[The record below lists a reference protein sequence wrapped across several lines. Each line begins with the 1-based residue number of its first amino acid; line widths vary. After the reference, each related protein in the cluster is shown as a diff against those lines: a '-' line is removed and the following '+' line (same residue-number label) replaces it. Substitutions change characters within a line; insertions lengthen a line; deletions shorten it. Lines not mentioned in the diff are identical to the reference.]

1 MNLNLRALTSQAV
14 MGALF
19 AATIGAGVFMV
30 DSSLAQSTINGSWN
44 VNGGAWGTLSNWS
57 YSQPMRPAA
66 ITVTLNPGPL
76 VTAVR
81 KGDKLDAIE
90 LQNVVGSG
98 GSGFTKTPT
107 VIVSDPGANGRPAIV
122 RANLDIDDG
131 VDPGDIGSIISFT
144 VLDPGSGYTGTPTVT
159 ITREIAGLVVTDP
172 GSGYSKPPLLE
183 FSGGGGYASNS
194 PPAVTFRGG
203 AGGGAEATINV
214 ANNGTFPGT
223 SGTIP
228 NSSVVITNS
237 GGGYWSTKIP
247 TVSFV
252 TTTGGSGAAGTAL
265 LGVTAQSFTINPGT
279 TTYSVAPT
287 VTIGVGTGTTG
298 SGATA
303 TAVLD
308 GSGKVTGVTIT
319 NPGTGTTGFNGTP
332 DIAFSGGTV
341 IFQGVNPTGVGN
353 NTQFIIRGVNM
364 TNAGSGYST
373 VPGNAPSLVFS
384 RPNPDN
390 VASGTAIVEDG
401 RVVAIEINDGGI
413 NYTAPPLVIF
423 SGGTGVIGN
432 GGVFGTASISGG
444 EVQSVAISAAHPS
457 VPAGG
462 GAGGGVASTNFAA
475 DPAVAKFGAIA
486 SITLSNTGQGYTAV
500 PTVAIGATLRR
511 TATATSSITGATV
524 TSVNL
529 GNPGSGYIATPSVTF
544 STARWLGYTSA
555 PRVRFVSG
563 GVTGAIAT
571 ATKNASNV
579 ITGLSITDGGAGYPS
594 APTVKIAGGN
604 GTGATAAAIIS
615 PTGVVTAVNVTNKGS
630 FYKVAPTVIFTGGGG
645 TGATATAN
653 ISGERVNTITL
664 TSPGSGFT
672 SAPTV
677 TLVSADVA
685 DPATATA
692 TLTGG
697 RVTGLS
703 VTYGGSGYTG
713 TPIVVFTSGG
723 VTFATATASISAGR
737 LSQVALTY
745 PGSGYSTPPTL
756 NLTGGLIT
764 GGTHGVAAPTVANG
778 RVNDTI
784 PVTSPGGAIPAQ
796 ATAIMNPN
804 GTVAGF
810 NLINGG
816 TGYLSAPPVTIAGP
830 TGVDT
835 PVMLAPGG
843 QGSFIQFN
851 RDIGANSAISL
862 DDARVVGSLSIG
874 DTGGEDLTFNSGT
887 GGTASSLAFSMG
899 AIGGGKSFLTKIQG
913 DQDVINAPILL
924 TDELN
929 VRISAGRLTLNG
941 GVTGTG
947 SMVLS
952 GNSVLTVRGVAPTS
966 NLVDL
971 WLWNRGTG
979 STGAQ
984 VELGVQGGSGFDNIR
999 LGNVSVGT
1007 GGHAVLQLLENR
1019 GSGLAD
1025 PTPFLDQINDNARI
1039 IVDAVNGR
1047 WGYFKLM
1054 GGDETIGSI
1063 LDVGNGLVL
1072 ENMESEGVNGDAV
1085 LTLGGD
1091 NLDSYI
1097 GGHARNRAGGSGAGT
1112 LGITKNGTGSLTLAG
1127 GSIIY
1132 TGDTILNSGTLRLLN
1147 TSGFNSRIVAASGTT
1162 IEVETTTAIN
1172 FDNDVVGD
1180 SELRKLGA
1188 SSLSFNSGQLTLEDF
1203 FMSAGTTLVR
1213 SGAST
1218 LRGGEN
1224 VIEGSFIVKGDG
1236 GLNKV
1241 VRIADSLSVGFV
1253 QAEGRFGQIGSTF
1266 DVHGERLAVGNR
1278 GYFRDGVL
1286 ESGGAIEVTN
1296 MLLRMNPVEVT
1307 DTKIVSG
1314 SSAATTATTSL
1325 VLNDVNNIVIGAVLT
1340 FGTNEVPSTTKV
1352 IDRDTFVTAVNFVTR
1367 TVTLTKAVRLPSGTN
1382 VRFTYSSQTD
1392 GAIRGE
1398 SLNFA
1403 DVVHDGRKFVA
1414 VTQKGTIHTSLN
1426 GTTWTQVYEDVLG
1439 QPLEGLSWTGER
1451 YVAVGTLGRVVTSGA
1466 GNNWVA
1472 QSTGIATTLRG
1483 VTGTEVPFTGNIA
1496 SGSAVVTNVT
1506 NGLDYLPGM
1515 TIVGNATAPDS
1526 RIFSTTVT
1534 GGTVSVLM
1542 DGAALAAGTD
1552 VDFVYFRGTTVTTGT
1567 APAAL
1572 TVTNVR
1578 TAQNVPTG
1586 IVLTSSATSPLGI
1599 PGGTTVLSTDGPQS
1613 RITLSANAN
1622 INLAGV
1628 DLFTLRGDSVAGSD
1642 VINNVTNTSGLAV
1655 GMTIKGTGLPAGTR
1669 ITAINTGAATVTVS
1683 VKLPTSLAGI
1693 PLSVFTG
1700 RLVANSPIVEDVTS
1714 ATSFNPGMSARGRLV
1729 PAGTKVAASTATTV
1743 TLTNPASGTATGAAL
1758 LVAKTVMTRTGDFTS
1773 NDATITNVSDIAG
1786 LVPGMPISA
1795 PGVIPAGTVIQAV
1808 SPGSITMSQPAL
1820 AAPLGQAFNTGFD
1833 LVAVGDD
1840 GRILVSAGGATDTW
1854 VNMPSGI
1861 TRDLNSITWNGTR
1874 FVAVGDNSEV
1884 LSSTTG
1890 LTWAR
1895 QTPPLAASEN
1905 VIISSTTT
1913 PTPTIGLNNPA
1924 TNTSTGGSF
1933 AAFKGNTAGSP
1944 SPTASI
1950 SNITGI
1956 NILRR
1961 GLQVF
1966 TPTGFQSGT
1975 TIAQVTPTVL
1985 LNSPATA
1992 TIGGAPIQTFTAL
2005 ANTRVVPLTGVSISA
2020 ATDLVTKVGHG
2031 LVTGDSVNLTTIAS
2045 GAGLKPGSTYFV
2057 IRVSDNT
2064 FKLAISPADAE
2075 FGNAVNVSVNRTG
2088 VVITP
2093 NPNVIREVSD
2103 FKGLMIGMLL
2113 HGSALSGQV
2122 AITGMDQAKRTITLA
2137 SAPTAGGRFGF
2148 GVLFG
2153 DITSGSSL
2161 VSNIRILP
2169 SIQTLS
2175 GRTNH
2180 LTPGKPV
2187 AGFPDRIGGGV
2198 TILGFSSGA
2207 NTISLSAPAIGTG
2220 YVPLYT
2226 LTGVTSNGSNLITNV
2241 PTLSF
2246 NGLAV
2251 GQLIYVTGTAEPA
2264 DTFSVFTITALDSVE
2279 GEITLSGPPS
2289 LNLDGTPVLVPF
2301 GVFTGLVTD
2310 GDNVVRNL
2318 SNRLGVPPPVLA
2330 QPDLQDV
2337 LWSGSQFIAV
2347 GSFGAVL
2354 TSLDGV
2360 AWTPRNSAT
2369 GHDLYTVGLSGAQIL
2384 AAGEDGLIIRS
2395 TDGNTWTET
2404 RAADDPAL
2412 LDVRLVRDIQAI
2424 VGTTARTLALGSG
2437 GTASTDGTTW
2447 QNSVNSN
2454 FSGTQTFLTIGGRV
2468 GGGGGLQIR
2477 NEVITTTGSQTTNA
2491 GGFLTNTNNSNRID
2505 DGLTLQSRGGTMSF
2519 ENNGANE
2526 VFSETIGRLLLDQG
2540 QMQIQAYRAGTTGT
2554 STLTF
2559 GSLEAKPGATLD
2571 FLSRAE
2577 VSGTVSTVL
2586 GAIGEN
2592 ARNRIMLTQ
2601 APVLD
2606 DGIIGGHVTIDNEFA
2621 KYDPINGITRLVTSD
2636 YETGDQTSW
2645 TSSDNVRMSGGRTLT
2660 SPTGSVPAT
2669 MVARAINSL
2678 VMVGQTLNLDS
2689 KRLSIESGG
2698 LLVTGTAVIQGTS
2711 GNLVAGSITR
2721 GTAKDVDAVLNII
2734 NPNQLTLNTQI
2745 VDFNT
2750 SAITPAGVTIP
2761 IGATTITLPAAG
2773 MVGLVVGMEV
2783 TGGGAAIPAGAR
2795 IQSINTGTNQVTL
2808 SVPLAASLPGNTS
2821 ISFSGGSVSLA
2832 KSGVGLL
2839 ILGGSNTYT
2848 GKTYINNG
2856 TVRYTNVEALG
2867 TAPATFVPD
2876 HIQINGGTLQ
2886 LTHIPSA
2893 DPVAPDYNVFLNDG
2907 LRGLTIGIAGGRL
2920 EVGVDNPNNEGN
2932 GGTKAPKINFTITNP
2947 INAIGMLEL
2956 AVRANNGL
2964 IPSQANSITLGT
2976 ISSTNTYQA
2985 GIKTEAGFEGLM
2997 IIRGNNQI
3005 GGIFSEGGSL
3015 VLDGNNNFTA
3025 PIRSATGD
3033 ITITGHNTWKGT
3045 EYWSE
3050 PLSFS
3055 GGRLLLKSADALGTG
3070 GLNLAMGEAAELALA
3085 GISQTLRYF
3094 TSSTGSIIT
3103 NNSAPDGF
3111 TGATPVVFDLDRNQT
3126 YAGIIRDGLTLSG
3139 NALAALRLV
3148 KQGPGTLTLTNATTD
3163 FSGGIQILE
3172 GAINV
3177 TTISDVGSPS
3187 ALGLVGTG
3195 NPSLLVIDK
3204 SVLSITPINAQKT
3217 NRSFTMGLGPYGAT
3231 LTANGAIQEASVT
3244 LGIELRDA
3252 ISGTTQIS
3260 TPIAFLGTG
3269 ERTLTLSG
3277 TGRGDNKFLLELGD
3291 SSANGLSSLFKT
3303 SSGNWV
3309 LGKSNPYSGLTT
3321 VQEGTL
3327 VVTRNDAL
3335 GTKGRAA
3342 IVNQGAGTF
3351 TGSESLPNGTP
3362 VTFPLFATTTLPGG
3376 IKADTQYYVVGS
3388 SGNTFQISAT
3398 PGGAPVALTTAG
3410 SNVQFVPKIDSTRS
3424 TTLDVG
3430 NGIFTGF
3437 APNGSVVT
3445 LGTKTIS
3452 SGTVVLPVG
3461 LLTNTPYYVVNS
3473 DNGTFQISDT
3483 PGGAPLAFTGTST
3496 PDSLYYSTNAVGNAA
3511 AGVNLNGGTLEL
3523 RDVNYITPEQLIF
3536 EGGALSVPNNRQA
3549 SWSGDLMVNAS
3560 SRITVGANGVLTL
3573 NGNLLGSRGIN
3584 QEGEGTV
3591 IMRGETLAAATN
3603 VANSVREYA
3612 VRAGTLLL
3620 DYSLNSGSKLV
3631 DNALL
3636 RLGGSRRGGTVIL
3649 SGANASHE
3657 EIVSQLVLEAGVS
3670 KIFRESGTSTI
3681 RLNNVNRS
3689 TGGSLYVDGGR
3700 IAKAD
3705 NANFNGILGAWAII
3719 RDAITNPFWV
3729 IPGTSTFGYDVTAD
3743 AATDFIFTPVSHVV
3757 RPGMVIT
3764 FSSTG
3769 TLPGGLTAGTPYYA
3783 VQSTGSSLRLKVSST
3798 LGGTPV
3804 NLTSAGTGTLTLV
3817 AQQGFL
3823 ANASA
3828 DTFTSPDAHGLA
3840 NGVKVR
3846 LSSYGQ
3852 LPVGL
3857 LPNTDYY
3864 VIQAETRNFRLSL
3877 TVEGQPVTFSTNG
3890 TGPHVLETQGS
3901 ERRAGPSAL
3910 TFVVNPDFAPATDGN
3925 NRVRVAIQQ
3934 TGAEGSIT
3942 STLTGQGIVSDPY
3955 VYTLFTTTNLNSNQ
3969 SIIGFVA
3976 NDTVGAVKIS
3986 DVLTASNSL
3995 STPSG
4000 LLFPFFTSFAD
4011 LGSFGLPT
4019 GVALTHGTYDNG
4031 NIELDWARNAGVPG
4045 SPTTLNDGFIMPNS
4059 SYSSSWNSVSNTAV
4073 TGDLSIAS
4081 LASTFSVRF
4090 ANQVGSTVS
4099 LLNSGTYAIR
4109 TGGILVSPTVGAN
4122 DSTVSGNGRLTT
4134 ENQGNLQNL
4143 MLHQYNPLGSLVI
4156 NNQITNR
4163 TAQVR
4168 GARLTGQSRR
4178 YLTSNVSLA
4187 GTQVAPDWSLP
4198 VTTNVNT
4205 GIAVNTR
4212 IESLVQNRL
4221 IILGANHDGVLRT
4234 QVYAFASPGSIAI
4247 DADEPIAVGHPA
4259 RNQITGLST
4268 TAGLTVGMS
4277 VQIVLSTGLPGA
4289 GGGLTAGTTIAAILD
4304 DHTVLLDQ
4312 PNDATFRVNTY
4323 SFSDGVTVINRPGI
4337 TNDPNR
4343 FLITGM
4349 FNTTGVT
4356 VGMPVTGPGIA
4367 PGTTVVEVFS
4377 NPAYVRLSQM
4387 HDGVHRVAANY
4398 TFNGAINMTGTLP
4411 LVVVLPGSSSDPNR
4425 RILDGVS
4432 STENILPGTTVT
4444 GAGIP
4449 ANTTVELVL
4458 DNHTLYLSQYHDG
4471 GFRRGNYTFTGGA
4484 LGAGSSVRVA
4494 SVPNADRRIVMG
4506 IQVPASGGGLSSVS
4520 TNDLYI
4526 GMPVSGA
4533 GIPFGSTIT
4542 FIYNES
4548 DIQVSTN
4555 HFFTAESTS
4564 LTFTPTTGI
4573 EKLGPGTVV
4582 LTGASDYTG
4591 VTFIGDGA
4599 LRANLLTDGGVP
4611 GSLGA
4616 SNGASANLVFNGG
4629 ELQYVGENGQT
4640 NRGFTVADF
4649 ATLNVGHERTTATF
4663 SGAIAS
4669 GLDRLNKSG
4678 PGTLELNGNANLA
4691 AIRLQQGRLLLQSV
4705 DTNPAP
4711 GAFAPSNFSQSN
4723 LTSLIL
4729 GGGTL
4734 ELRGAPEGNITQ
4746 NFGSQLTIEAGATT
4760 LKVTSVSSNDPEA
4773 LTTPFTRINLMG
4785 QEEITPVIRQAG
4797 GTVHFLENPQGNG
4810 AADIFLYLPIEQRGL
4825 ILPWATYQDTTNQI
4839 NPGVNHFALVGLATT
4854 TSPTSGGDV
4863 VSAGSVLVYDIG
4875 SGLVDPNQ
4883 WQANRASARFLD
4895 VSEGAFADDGSLLA
4909 INGTMT
4915 SNRYVGTLRYATPV
4929 SGTMDIAT
4937 GQTLEL
4943 VNGAILAATMVY
4955 NGHKAINGPGNITG
4969 GALNDVNSDLIMHNY
4984 NPTAP
4989 FTIGANIVD
4998 RTIQAANS
5006 AGTIGRGSVRTGEVQ
5021 MKVNILNLPTDFFT
5035 RVRPGMKLS
5044 GPGIQTGTTVAAV
5057 ESEFT
5062 RLILSLPA
5070 TGNFDNQVYTFTDT
5084 VNFLQVGP
5092 GTTVLAG
5099 NNTYTG
5105 NTYIHGGVLRLNSA
5119 NAVPGGIGTTGGTSA
5134 LIVEDGIIG
5143 LGAGDFTRKLGTGIS
5158 EVQFGGNGGFAA
5170 YGADRTVNLG
5180 GSSVPDVLRFG
5191 NAGFVPDG
5199 SSLILGSR
5207 DATHKL
5213 IFANPIDLSAFSQAI
5228 RVENSPVQVEAEL
5241 SGSLSGL
5248 GRMIKFGLGTLR
5260 LGVSNNNQGGI
5271 EIAEGR
5277 LVAANVAN
5285 VFGAS
5290 TGAVRLGTSLTNTS
5304 SQAAVNLL
5312 VEGGTVANP
5321 LQVGSVNARG
5331 GAWTQGGIVEN
5342 TQATSN
5348 VGEEASASIVSG
5360 YPAIA
5365 YYDTTN
5371 QDLKYVRALDA
5382 RGTAWGNP
5390 VTIASRGIVGRN
5402 PSLQIINGNPA
5413 ITFYDATAGML
5424 MFVRSSDAQGVA
5436 WGTPLAVLGQS
5447 SPTAVAVQ
5455 PDGKILVGGSFTRFD
5470 GLIRNRLV
5478 RLRPPAV
5485 SGGQFTLD
5493 PTFNANV
5500 MSGEVRAILVL
5511 PNDKILVGGT
5521 FTTVRDS
5528 SIATSD
5534 TVRNRI
5540 ALFNPDGTLDTS
5552 VNPNA
5557 NGDVR
5562 LFVRQSDGKIMVGG
5576 AFSTITGVT
5585 RTRMARLNA
5594 NLTLDTS
5601 FGNTDIRNGEVRAII
5616 PEDSDPDTT
5625 GFESYAIAGTFT
5637 DIRGGGNRNR
5647 VARINA
5653 DASLAAGFN
5662 PDANNTVLDMVRL
5675 PTGKFLVGGA
5685 FTAFTGGVIARTRL
5699 ARLNNDGT
5707 VDETFGQEV
5716 NGEVRDLYLEAN
5728 GDVLITGIFS
5738 QLGDFTRN
5746 FIGRVLANGNVDT
5759 GFAPEPDNE
5768 VRQMTATTDNKI
5780 VLVGSFNAVSGT
5792 TQQLVARILTSGAQD
5807 PDFSRNI
5814 LNSGLYSSLYN
5825 VNGNP
5830 AIAYYNP
5837 VGGDIFY
5844 LRSSDVNGVNWPN
5857 PELIDATGDVGV
5869 GISLSVANLGGDL
5882 LTKDNR
5888 GTETVDDDEVT
5899 LSATVATTGVPVIAY
5914 GDATNKRIKYVV
5926 ANNVNGT
5933 GNVGVGLGLSMSNW
5947 STPVPI
5953 PNLDG
5958 EVGRHFTLRLVDD
5971 YPAIVYQTSDTL
5983 DLKYIRALNPAG
5995 LTHNLRDPDTFEV
6008 LRILVSELIFS
6019 AANSWG
6025 TAVTL
6030 DGNATDDLGSF
6041 PSLALVNGQPTT
6053 AKNRP
6058 AVSYYDA
6065 THGDLKYVVSA
6076 DAAGAAWSAPATI
6089 VSVNDVGRASTLL
6102 VADGLPAISYYNA
6115 TSADLEFVVLN
6126 NASGYSL
6133 VAFSNNTTWTGNA
6146 TLNGT
6151 VTLSPAVGTLTQ
6163 LNGLISGAAG
6173 FRLAGGG
6180 TLSLS
6185 GPHRELVMTTV
6196 TGLQVGWS
6204 VSGAGIPAGATIA
6217 AINASS
6223 RTVTLDRDH
6232 DGVFRTGTYLF
6243 THPSNGSFFN
6253 YVGTVQGNN
6262 FATSL
6267 ASPGVTTGPGRA
6279 VDGGAIIRSGTLLVD
6294 SSGALSGATVELGD
6308 QVSQEITV
6316 DRATNSLSVLSEGGV
6331 FNANHDGLT
6340 INLNGPG
6347 AFVGV
6352 GATID
6357 GRYFGLTSTVADP
6370 NNERFIGNLPN
6381 GTPVLFRGSQLPTGI
6396 EGGIVYYVRNSSAGT
6411 FQVSAAPGGAA
6422 VNITQPGNN
6431 VFFIEQSSL
6440 TAPILVKDEEA
6451 NPERNGIYR
6460 VVITPDNLEITTNKM
6475 NLVRVASLD
6484 SVGELLFGVRAIVS
6498 NGASQGK
6505 TFYIGSTVSDLNVS
6519 AVHWIQDS
6527 AASDVA
6533 LLVNAGGVTLANAI
6547 DVNAV
6552 PGSVATILGA
6562 NSNVT
6567 SGNVVFSGPITL
6579 QNQALAAQDEETVR
6593 ILSSTNTGFGVRFT
6607 GAITEASSQ
6616 DSLGLVKSGAG
6627 VVTLEGNSTFK
6638 GGIAI
6643 NQGTLYVMN
6652 NPALAQTGQSGT
6664 GTGAVSVNAGTL
6676 LGGVGSIGGAVTT
6689 AGTAGSLAVIRPGDP
6704 LSSSAPVE
6712 TLTINAPLTVGAD
6725 SVLEFT
6731 LGMTNMTRL
6740 AATSVDLSTPTSKIL
6755 VQLDSGY
6762 DPDVGTE
6769 FQILDM
6775 DAPLKIFGT
6784 VALMNDLLTLLQLP
6798 MNKVWDLSAF
6808 ISDGKIKV
6816 AGNPE
6821 PVVITN
6827 QPDDA
6832 TRQQGQSVSFNI
6844 AYTGTTPIAFQWQK
6858 NSVPSPGAAVW
6869 VDISGA
6875 TGDALTLANLTQA
6888 DEAQYRV
6895 RAINQVNT
6903 PAGIFSD
6910 PATLV
6915 VNWPLSFA
6923 KDLTPASRKASV
6935 GYPLTFK
6942 VIMNGEGPITYEW
6955 QKNGQPIIGAPNAD
6969 TYTIDPAGTGDAGAY
6984 RVLVKG
6990 PFQTAGIMS
6999 LVSNVTVTA
7008 NQAVVLETPESQT
7021 VLVGANVNLSALPGG
7036 DNNARVTSWR
7046 FGSAVIAGEFTNT
7059 LQLPNITLAQGGAYT
7074 FKVDN
7079 KLIAPPNKATT
7090 ATSEPAYITVVENPN
7105 RIVAGQLG
7113 KSVKLTAVVKAD
7125 AKVKPTYL
7133 WLKNGLP
7140 LPAENI
7146 PGTSKPRFVAAGN
7159 TLTINALVLTDSDTF
7174 TCQITGAAGT
7184 APVIGATHFVRVY
7197 NTSPE
7202 IVKTTPAP
7210 AGMVGSYYS
7219 WKVPV
7224 TSDSAVPADW
7234 TKTPATYAVTGL
7246 PAGLKLDAATGMIT
7260 GRPTTPNKIVNSVEV
7275 PYSVKFT
7282 VTNAVK
7288 AAAGAA
7294 TDATIWT
7301 TTMDINALPHGMAGV
7316 YAGPVER
7323 SATLNTYLGG
7333 RFDMTITT
7341 AGAYSGKL
7349 TLGVDA
7355 ARPFA
7360 GAFTLNLN
7368 GAGDLVGAP
7377 ATSVTIPGTKTSP
7390 PLTISFTLSITA
7402 PATPGDPPVTKLN
7415 PATIAYRTDSVN
7427 FAAWRNNFAAK
7438 AVTNVAKVP
7447 GDYLIAVPPVPPAL
7461 TPTYK
7466 PAIYNFAFTLP
7477 SGDPLVTNAAVPQG
7491 AGYAGFTVSPTGAYS
7506 LAGRTADGESLTGS
7520 YWVGPEGEM
7529 FIYQTLY
7536 TAIPTSTPTKGS
7548 ILGQLQ
7554 IELNSLA
7561 TSDDNDLSG
7570 NLSWVR
7576 PAQLVTSKGRLYKAG
7591 FGLPGTPV
7599 ITPVNLVAFGGR
7611 FMVPATTAT
7620 VLGLPTTTA
7629 SLEFS
7634 EDGNFLPDGADVA
7647 SATNP
7652 NQLDNITLAAGSKVT
7667 MASKVAPTNPA
7678 LTALTVAHATGIL
7691 GGSFTLADPVVGI
7704 AKPVL
7709 RKSSLMGLT
7718 IRVRTSG
7725 LGIEPRVTKTY
7736 GLGYFILERL
7746 VGPPP
7751 AKQAETL
7758 QRSGMFSFED

>member
-1 MNLNLRALTSQAV
+1 

-19 AATIGAGVFMV
+19 AATVGAGVLMV
-30 DSSLAQSTINGSWN
+30 DSSLAQSTVNGTWN
-44 VNGGAWGTLSNWS
+44 VNGGSWGALTNWS

-81 KGDKLDAIE
+81 KGDRLDAIE

-98 GSGFTKTPT
+98 GSGFTKTPS
-107 VIVSDPGANGRPAIV
+107 VLVSDPGVNGRPAIV

-131 VDPGDIGSIISFT
+131 VQPGDVGAITSFT
-144 VLDPGSGYTGTPTVT
+144 VLDGGAGYTGTPTVT
-159 ITREIAGLVVTDP
+159 VTREIAGLVVTDP
-172 GSGYSKPPLLE
+172 GSGYSKAPLLE
-183 FSGGGGYASNS
+183 FSGGGGYASNT
-194 PPAVTFRGG
+194 PPTVTFRGG
-203 AGGGAEATINV
+203 LGGGAQATAVV
-214 ANNGTFPGT
+214 ANNGSVPGT

-228 NSSVVITNS
+228 NNGTGIIMDSMGEGYSSL
-237 GGGYWSTKIP
+237 KPP
-247 TVSFV
+247 TASFV
-252 TTTGGSGAAGTAL
+252 TTTGGTGATLTPL
-265 LGVTAQSFTINPGT
+265 LGVSAKSFTINSGT
-279 TTYSVAPT
+279 TTYSVAPD
-287 VTIGVGTGTTG
+287 VVISGGLIDGKP

-308 GSGKVTGVTIT
+308 GSGKVVGVTIT
-319 NPGTGTTGFNGTP
+319 SPGAPQPSPDTDLGFTSAP
-332 DIAFSGGTV
+332 SIAFTGGTV
-341 IFQGVNPTGVGN
+341 LSAGVNPTGVGN
-353 NTQFIIRGVNM
+353 DKNFVIRTLRVN
-364 TNAGSGYST
+364 ASGSGYST
-373 VPGNAPSLVFS
+373 VPANAPSIVIS
-384 RPNPDN
+384 RPAPDN
-390 VASGTAIVEDG
+390 LATGTAIVEDG
-401 RVVAIEINDGGI
+401 RVIAVEINDGGI
-413 NYTAPPLVIF
+413 GYTFPPQVIF
-423 SGGTGVIGN
+423 SAGGAVLN
-432 GGVFGTASISGG
+432 GGVFGTATIADG
-444 EVQSVAISAAHPS
+444 EVQAVDISAAHAA
-457 VPAGG
+457 VPVGG
-462 GAGGGVASTNFAA
+462 GAGGALASTNFSA

-486 SITLSNTGQGYTAV
+486 SITLSNSGQGYTAV

-511 TATATSSITGATV
+511 TATATSSITGSTV

-529 GNPGSGYIATPSVTF
+529 GNPGSGYIVTPAVSF

-555 PRVRFVSG
+555 PRVRFVSN

-571 ATKNASNV
+571 ATKNAANV
-579 ITGLSITDGGAGYPS
+579 ITGLTIVDGGAAYPV

-604 GTGATAAAIIS
+604 GTGATATATVSA
-615 PTGVVTAVNVTNKGS
+615 TGLLTAVNMTNKGS
-630 FYKVAPTVIFTGGGG
+630 SYKAVPTVIFTGGGG

-653 ISGERVNTITL
+653 VSGERVNSITITN
-664 TSPGSGFT
+664 PGSGFT

-677 TLVSADVA
+677 TILSADVA
-685 DPATATA
+685 DPALATA
-692 TLTGG
+692 TLTAG

-703 VTYGGSGYTG
+703 VTHGGSGYTG

-723 VTFATATASISAGR
+723 VTFATGTASISAGR

-745 PGSGYSTPPTL
+745 PGSGYSTAPTL
-756 NLTGGLIT
+756 VFTGGQIT
-764 GGTHGVAAPTVANG
+764 GGTQGSAAPTVSGG

-784 PVTSPGGAIPAQ
+784 PITSPGGAIPAT

-810 NLINGG
+810 NLTNGG

-843 QGSFIQFN
+843 VGSFVQFN
-851 RDIGANSAISL
+851 RDAGNSTITL
-862 DDARVVGSLSIG
+862 DDARVVGSMAIG
-874 DTGGEDLTFNSGT
+874 DTGGEDLVFNSGT
-887 GGTASSLAFSMG
+887 GGVDSFLSFSMG

-929 VRISAGRLTLNG
+929 VRINAGRLTLAG
-941 GVTGTG
+941 GITGTG

-984 VELGVQGGSGFDNIR
+984 VELGVQGGPGFGNIR
-999 LGNVSVGT
+999 LGNVSAGT

-1039 IVDAVNGR
+1039 VVDGVNGR

-1063 LDVGNGLVL
+1063 LDVSNGLVL
-1072 ENMESEGVNGDAV
+1072 ENMEGEAVNNDAV

-1097 GGHARNRAGGSGAGT
+1097 GGHARNRGSGSGSGT
-1112 LGITKNGTGSLTLAG
+1112 LGITKNGTGTLTLAG

-1132 TGDTILNSGTLRLLN
+1132 TGDTLLNAGTLRLLN
-1147 TSGFNSRIVAASGTT
+1147 TSNFNSRIESVSGTT
-1162 IEVETTTAIN
+1162 IEVETTTGIN

-1180 SELRKLGA
+1180 SDFLKLGA
-1188 SSLSFNSGQLTLEDF
+1188 SSLAFNSGQLKLEDF
-1203 FMSAGTTLVR
+1203 FMSAGTTTFR

-1224 VIEGSFIVKGDG
+1224 IIEGSFIIKGDG
-1236 GLNKV
+1236 GLNKT
-1241 VRIADSLSVGFV
+1241 VRIADSLSVGNV
-1253 QAEGRFGQIGSTF
+1253 QAEGRFGQTGSFF
-1266 DVHGERLAVGNR
+1266 DVVGERLAVGGR
-1278 GYFRDGVL
+1278 AFIRDGVL
-1286 ESGGAIEVTN
+1286 ESSGAIEITN
-1296 MLLRMNPVEVT
+1296 MLMRLNPVEVV
-1307 DTKIVSG
+1307 DNKVVSG
-1314 SSAATTATTSL
+1314 NAAAATASTTL
-1325 VLNDVNNIVIGAVLT
+1325 ILNDVNNVVIGAVLT
-1340 FGTNEVPSTTKV
+1340 FGANEAPSSTKV
-1352 IDRDTFVTAVNFVTR
+1352 IPGDTFVTAVNFVTR
-1367 TVTLTKAVRLPSGTN
+1367 AVTLTKAVRLPSGTN

-1392 GAIRGE
+1392 GAVRGE

-1403 DVVHDGRKFVA
+1403 DVAYDGRRFLA
-1414 VTQKGTIHTSLN
+1414 VTQKGTIHHSVN
-1426 GTTWTQVYEDVLG
+1426 GTTWTQVYEDPLG
-1439 QPLEGLSWTGER
+1439 QPLESLSWTGER

-1472 QSTGIATTLRG
+1472 QSSGIATTLRG
-1483 VTGTEVPFTGNIA
+1483 VTGTEVPLNGNTV
-1496 SGSAVVTNVT
+1496 SGSAVITNVT
-1506 NGLDYLPGM
+1506 GGLSFLPGM
-1515 TIVGNATAPDS
+1515 TIVGNATAPDT
-1526 RIFSTTVT
+1526 RIVSATVT
-1534 GGTVSVLM
+1534 GATVSVLM
-1542 DGAALAAGTD
+1542 DGAALAAGTE
-1552 VDFVYFRGTTVTTGT
+1552 VEFGYFKGTTVTTGT

-1578 TAQNVPTG
+1578 TAQHVPTG
-1586 IVLTSSATSPLGI
+1586 IILTTSASNGI
-1599 PGGTTVLSTDGPQS
+1599 PAGTTVLSTNGPQS

-1622 INLAGV
+1622 GGAPTTPV
-1628 DLFTLRGDSVAGSD
+1628 DLFTLTGNTSGGTDTITNLS
-1642 VINNVTNTSGLAV
+1642 NTSGLAV
-1655 GMTIKGTGLPAGTR
+1655 GMTIKGSGLPAGTR
-1669 ITAINTGAATVTVS
+1669 ITAINTATATLTVN
-1683 VKLPTSLAGI
+1683 VKLPTTLAAV

-1700 RLVANSPIVEDVTS
+1700 RLVANSAIVEDVTS
-1714 ATSFNPGMSARGRLV
+1714 ANSFNAGMSARGRFV
-1729 PAGTKVAASTATTV
+1729 PAGTKVLSSTDVTI
-1743 TLTNPASGTATGAAL
+1743 TLTNPAVGTTSSTTGTNPPNIAL
-1758 LVAKTVMTRTGDFTS
+1758 LAAKTVMTRTGNFAS
-1773 NDATITNVSDIAG
+1773 NDPVITGVSDITG
-1786 LVPGMPISA
+1786 LVQGMPISA

-1808 SPGSITMSQPAL
+1808 AAGTITMSQPAL
-1820 AAPLGQAFNTGFD
+1820 AAPVGQTFNTGFD
-1833 LVAVGDD
+1833 LVTVGDD

-1854 VNMPSGI
+1854 VSMPSGI

-1874 FVAVGDNSEV
+1874 FVAVGDHSEV

-1890 LTWAR
+1890 LTWTR

-1905 VIISSTTT
+1905 VIISSTA
-1913 PTPTIGLNNPA
+1913 PTTIGLNNPA
-1924 TNTSTGGSF
+1924 VPPAAAAGTSF
-1933 AAFKGNTAGSP
+1933 AAFKGDVSAS
-1944 SPTASI
+1944 ASI
-1950 SNITGI
+1950 TNLTGI
-1956 NILRR
+1956 HILRK
-1961 GLQVF
+1961 GLQIS
-1966 TPTGFQSGT
+1966 TPTGFQSGAAL
-1975 TIAQVTPTVL
+1975 AQVTPTVL

-1992 TIGGAPIQTFTAL
+1992 TINGAPIQTFTAL
-2005 ANTRVVPLTGVSISA
+2005 TNTRVIALTGVTISA

-2031 LVTGDSVNLTTIAS
+2031 LQTGDSITLTTIAA
-2045 GAGLKPGSTYFV
+2045 GAGLKPGSVYFA

-2075 FGNAVNVSVNRTG
+2075 FGNAVNVTVNRTG

-2093 NPNVIREVSD
+2093 NPNVIREVTD
-2103 FKGLMIGMLL
+2103 FKGLMVGMLL

-2122 AITGMDQAKRTITLA
+2122 AITGMDPVKRTITLA
-2137 SAPTAGGRFGF
+2137 SAPTSSGRFGF

-2153 DITSGSSL
+2153 DIVNGSSTI
-2161 VSNIRILP
+2161 SNIRIFP

-2175 GRTNH
+2175 GRTAHFN
-2180 LTPGKPV
+2180 TPANRPV
-2187 AGFPDRIGGGV
+2187 AAFPDRIGEGV
-2198 TILGFSSGA
+2198 TVSSFSSGA
-2207 NTISLSAPAIGTG
+2207 NTITLSAPAIGTG

-2226 LTGVTSNGSNLITNV
+2226 MTGVTTNGSNLITDV
-2241 PTLSF
+2241 PTASM
-2246 NGLAV
+2246 GGVAA
-2251 GQLIYVTGTAEPA
+2251 GQLIYVTGTAEA
-2264 DTFSVFTITALDSVE
+2264 TDTFSVFTITAVNSAE
-2279 GEITLSGPPS
+2279 GEITLSAPPS
-2289 LNLDGTPVLVPF
+2289 LNLDGTPVLASF
-2301 GVFTGLVTD
+2301 GVFTGLVTS

-2337 LWSGSQFIAV
+2337 TWTGSQFITV
-2347 GSFGAVL
+2347 GGYGAVL
-2354 TSLDGV
+2354 TSPDGV
-2360 AWTPRNSAT
+2360 AWTPRNAGT
-2369 GHDLYTVGLSGAQIL
+2369 GHDLYAVGLSGAQIL
-2384 AAGEDGLIIRS
+2384 AAGEDGLIMRS
-2395 TDGNTWTET
+2395 TNGIAWTEA
-2404 RAADDPAL
+2404 RAADDPAI

-2424 VGTTARTLALGSG
+2424 VGTTGRTLALGSG
-2437 GTASTDGTTW
+2437 GTASADGTTW
-2447 QNSVNSN
+2447 DNSVNTT
-2454 FSGTQTFLTIGGRV
+2454 FSGTQTFLTIGGRL

-2477 NEVITTTGSQTTNA
+2477 NDYITTTGSQTSNA
-2491 GGFLTNTNNSNRID
+2491 GGLLSDTNNPNRID
-2505 DGLTLQSRGGTMSF
+2505 DGLTLQSKGGVFTF
-2519 ENNGANE
+2519 ENTGTND
-2526 VFSETIGRLLLDQG
+2526 VFSETIGKLLLDQG
-2540 QMQIQAYRAGTTGT
+2540 QFQIQAYRAGLTGT

-2577 VSGTVSTVL
+2577 SGGTVSTVL

-2592 ARNRIMLTQ
+2592 ARNRVILTQ

-2621 KYDPINGITRLVTSD
+2621 TYDPINGITRLLVSE
-2636 YETGDQTSW
+2636 YETGDQPGW
-2645 TSSDNVRMSGGRTLT
+2645 TSSDNVRMAAGRTLT
-2660 SPTGSVPAT
+2660 NPAGSVAAT

-2721 GTAKDVDAVLNII
+2721 GTAKDADAVLNII
-2734 NPNQLTLNTQI
+2734 NPSQLTLNTQI

-2750 SAITPAGVTIP
+2750 SAITPNNFTSP
-2761 IGATTITLPAAG
+2761 IGTSVIRLPAAAL
-2773 MVGLVVGMEV
+2773 VGLVVGMEV
-2783 TGGGAAIPAGAR
+2783 SGGGAAIPAGAR
-2795 IQSINTGTNQVTL
+2795 IQSINAGTSEITL
-2808 SVPLAASLPGNTS
+2808 SVPLAAALPPSTS
-2821 ISFSGGSVSLA
+2821 VSFSGGSVSLA

-2848 GKTYINNG
+2848 GKTYLNNG
-2856 TVRYTNVEALG
+2856 TIRFANIEALG
-2867 TAPATFVPD
+2867 TAPAAFVPD
-2876 HIQINGGTLQ
+2876 QIQINGGTLQ
-2886 LTHIPSA
+2886 LTHVPTN
-2893 DPVAPDYNVFLNDG
+2893 DPIAPPHQVFLNDG
-2907 LRGLTIGIAGGRL
+2907 LRGLTVGIAGGRI
-2920 EVGVDNPNNEGN
+2920 EVGVSNPDKEGVS
-2932 GGTKAPKINFTITNP
+2932 GTKAPEIDLTITNP

-2956 AVRANNGL
+2956 AVRANSGL
-2964 IPSQANSITLGT
+2964 GQRNSVTLGSVGSAN
-2976 ISSTNTYQA
+2976 IYRA
-2985 GIKTEAGFEGLM
+2985 GIKTEAGFDGLM

-3005 GGIFSEGGSL
+3005 GGIFSEGGTL
-3015 VLDGNNNFTA
+3015 ILDGDNDFTS

-3045 EYWSE
+3045 EFWSE
-3050 PLSFS
+3050 PLTFS
-3055 GGRLLLKSADALGTG
+3055 SGKLLLNTADALGTG

-3085 GISQTLRYF
+3085 GISQTLRSF
-3094 TSSTGSIIT
+3094 TSTPGSVIT
-3103 NNSAPDGF
+3103 NNNAPNGF
-3111 TGATPVVFDLDRNQT
+3111 LGATPVVFDLDRSQT
-3126 YAGIIRDGLTLSG
+3126 YAGLIKDGLTVNNTG
-3139 NALAALRLV
+3139 LARLRLV
-3148 KQGPGTLTLTNATTD
+3148 KQGPGTLTLTNATTN
-3163 FSGGIQILE
+3163 FSGGVQILE

-3177 TTISDVGSPS
+3177 TTISNIFSPS
-3187 ALGLVGTG
+3187 ALGQVSVDD
-3195 NPSLLVIDK
+3195 PALLVIDK
-3204 SVLSITPINAQKT
+3204 STLSITPANAQRT
-3217 NRSFTMGLGPYGAT
+3217 DRSFTMGSGPYGAT
-3231 LTANGAIQEASVT
+3231 LSANGPVQEASVT

-3252 ISGTTQIS
+3252 ITGTTQIS
-3260 TPIAFLGTG
+3260 TPIAFLGT
-3269 ERTLTLSG
+3269 EARTLTLSG
-3277 TGRGDNKFLLELGD
+3277 IGRGDNKFLLELGD
-3291 SSANGLSSLFKT
+3291 ASASGLSGLLKT
-3303 SSGNWV
+3303 SSGTWV

-3321 VQEGTL
+3321 VQEGNL

-3376 IKADTQYYVVGS
+3376 VKADTQYYVVGS
-3388 SGNTFQISAT
+3388 SGNSFQIATT
-3398 PGGAPVALTTAG
+3398 PGGAPIALTTAG
-3410 SNVQFVPKIDSTRS
+3410 NNVQFVPKIDTTRS
-3424 TTLDVG
+3424 TTLTVG
-3430 NGIFTGF
+3430 TGTFTGY

-3445 LGTKTIS
+3445 LGTKIIS

-3523 RDVNYITPEQLIF
+3523 RDVDYITPEQLIF
-3536 EGGALSVPNNRQA
+3536 EGGALSVPIGKRA
-3549 SWSGDLMVNAS
+3549 SWSGDLLVNAN
-3560 SRITVGANGVLTL
+3560 SRITVGSGGTLTL
-3573 NGNLLGSRGIN
+3573 NGNILGSRALN

-3603 VANSVREYA
+3603 VANGVREYA

-3636 RLGGSRRGGTVIL
+3636 RVGGSRRGGTVIL
-3649 SGANASHE
+3649 SGENASHE
-3657 EIVSQLVLEAGVS
+3657 EIISQLVLEPGVS
-3670 KIFRESGTSTI
+3670 KIYRENGTSTI
-3681 RLNNVNRS
+3681 RLNNINRS

-3705 NANFNGILGAWAII
+3705 NVNFNGIMGAWAII

-3729 IPGTSTFGYDVTAD
+3729 IPGTSTFNYDVTAD
-3743 AATDFIFTPVSHVV
+3743 AATDFIFTPGSHVI

-3764 FSSTG
+3764 FSTTG

-3783 VQSTGSSLRLKVSST
+3783 VQSTGSSARLKVSPT

-3804 NLTSAGTGTLTLV
+3804 NLTSAGTGTITLV
-3817 AQQGFL
+3817 AQQGFQ
-3823 ANASA
+3823 ANASS

-3846 LSSYGQ
+3846 VSSYGQ
-3852 LPVGL
+3852 LPAGL

-3864 VIQAETRNFRLSL
+3864 VIQTETRNFRLSL
-3877 TVEGQPVTFSTNG
+3877 TLEGTPVSISSNG
-3890 TGPHVLETQGS
+3890 TGAHVLETQGS

-3910 TFVVNPDFAPATDGN
+3910 TFAVNPDFAPATEGN
-3925 NRVRVAIQQ
+3925 DRVRVAIQQ
-3934 TGAEGSIT
+3934 TGAEGDIT

-3955 VYTLFTTTNLNSNQ
+3955 VYTLITTTTTNSNQ
-3969 SIIGFVA
+3969 AVINFVA
-3976 NDTVGAVKIS
+3976 ADTVGAVKIS
-3986 DVLTASNSL
+3986 TFLLVNNSP

-4000 LLFPFFTSFAD
+4000 LLFPFFTAFTD

-4031 NIELDWARNAGVPG
+4031 SIELDWARNAGAPG
-4045 SPTTLNDGFIMPNS
+4045 TPAVTNDGFIMPNS
-4059 SYSSSWNSVSNTAV
+4059 SYSSSWNATSNTAV

-4109 TGGILVSPTVGAN
+4109 TGGILVSPTVGPN

-4143 MLHQYNPLGSLVI
+4143 MLHQYNPLGSLVV
-4156 NNQITNR
+4156 NNKITNR
-4163 TAQVR
+4163 AAQVR
-4168 GARLTGQSRR
+4168 TARLTGTSRR
-4178 YLTSNVSLA
+4178 YLSMNVSLA

-4198 VTTNVNT
+4198 VTTSVNT
-4205 GIAVNTR
+4205 GIAANTR
-4212 IESLVQNRL
+4212 VESFIQNRL
-4221 IILGANHDGVLRT
+4221 IILGANHDGVLRN
-4234 QVYAFASPGSIAI
+4234 QVYAFASPGAIAV

-4268 TAGLTVGMS
+4268 TANLAVGMT
-4277 VQIVLSTGLPGA
+4277 VQIVLANGLPGA
-4289 GGGLTAGTTIAAILD
+4289 GGGLTLDTTIAAILD
-4304 DHTVLLDQ
+4304 DHTVLLNQ

-4323 SFSDGVTVINRPGI
+4323 SFSDGNTIINLPGVA
-4337 TNDPNR
+4337 NDPNR

-4349 FNTTGVT
+4349 FDT
-4356 VGMPVTGPGIA
+4356 VGLTPGMAVTGPGIL
-4367 PGTTVVEVFS
+4367 PGTTVVETFT

-4387 HDGVHRVAANY
+4387 HDNVHRVAQTY
-4398 TFNGAINMTGTLP
+4398 TFGGSIQKTGTLP

-4425 RILDGVS
+4425 RIMDGVS
-4432 STENILPGTTVT
+4432 STAAISPGATVVA
-4444 GAGIP
+4444 GNGIP

-4471 GFRRGNYTFTGGA
+4471 AFRRTSYTFTGPQVVG
-4484 LGAGSSVRVA
+4484 GSTVVTA
-4494 SVPNADRRIVMG
+4494 TIPDADRRKVMG
-4506 IQVPASGGGLSSVS
+4506 IQVPGAVSTVS

-4526 GMPVSGA
+4526 GMPISGP

-4591 VTFIGDGA
+4591 VTFIGDGT

-4611 GSLGA
+4611 GSLGT

-4629 ELQYVGENGQT
+4629 QLQYVGENSQT

-4691 AIRLQQGRLLLQSV
+4691 AMRLEQGRLLLQSV
-4705 DTNPAP
+4705 DLNPAP
-4711 GAFAPSNFSQSN
+4711 GTFTPANFSQSA

-4734 ELRGAPEGNITQ
+4734 ELRGAPEGNVTQ
-4746 NFGSQLTIEAGATT
+4746 NFGSQLTIEAGSTT
-4760 LKVTSVSSNDPEA
+4760 LKVTSVPPNDPLA
-4773 LTTPFTRINLMG
+4773 LTSPFTRINLMG
-4785 QEEITPVIRQAG
+4785 QEEITPVIRQPG
-4797 GTVHFLENPQGNG
+4797 GSVHFMENPQGNG
-4810 AADIFLYLPIEQRGL
+4810 AADIFLYLPIGQRGF
-4825 ILPWATYQDTTNQI
+4825 ILPWATYQDTTNVL
-4839 NPGVNHFALVGLATT
+4839 NPGVNHFALVLKANTN
-4854 TSPTSGGDV
+4854 SPTSGGDV
-4863 VSAGSVLVYDIG
+4863 VSAGSVIAYAIG
-4875 SGLVDPNQ
+4875 PDYADPMK
-4883 WQANRASARFLD
+4883 WSETRAAADLLD

-4909 INGTMT
+4909 INGPMT
-4915 SNRYVGTLRYATPV
+4915 ENRYVSTLRYASPV
-4929 SGTMDIAT
+4929 SGAMSIAA

-4943 VNGAILAATMVY
+4943 VNGAILASTMVY
-4955 NGHKAINGPGNITG
+4955 NGQKAINGPGNITG
-4969 GALNDVNSDLIMHNY
+4969 GALNDVNSDFIMHNY

-4998 RTIQAANS
+4998 RTIKAAS
-5006 AGTIGRGSVRTGEVQ
+5006 SSGVLGKGSVRTGEVQ
-5021 MKVNILNLPTDFFT
+5021 MLVNILGLPIDFFR
-5035 RVRPGMKLS
+5035 RVRVGMQVT
-5044 GPGIQTGTTVAAV
+5044 GPGIQAGTTVTAV
-5057 ESEFT
+5057 ELDFS
-5062 RLILSLPA
+5062 RLLISLPA
-5070 TGNFDNQVYTFTDT
+5070 TGDFDNQIYTFTDR
-5084 VNFLQVGP
+5084 VNFTQAGT
-5092 GTTVLAG
+5092 GTTILSG

-5105 NTYIHGGVLRLNSA
+5105 NTYVHGGVLRLNSA
-5119 NAVPGGIGTTGGTSA
+5119 NAVPGGIAATGGTSA
-5134 LIVEDGIIG
+5134 IIVEDGIIG
-5143 LGAGDFTRKLGTGIS
+5143 LGTGDFTRRLGTGVS
-5158 EVQFGGNGGFAA
+5158 EIQFGGNGGFAA

-5180 GSSVPDVLRFG
+5180 GAVIPEVLRFG
-5191 NAGFVPDG
+5191 NNGFVPDG

-5213 IFANPIDLSAFSQAI
+5213 FFANPIDLSAFSQVI
-5228 RVENSPVQVEAEL
+5228 RVENSPIQVEAEL

-5285 VFGAS
+5285 VFGAAS
-5290 TGAVRLGTSLTNTS
+5290 GAVRLGTSLTNTS
-5304 SQAAVNLL
+5304 SQAAVNLV

-5331 GAWTQGGIVEN
+5331 GAWTAGGLVEN
-5342 TQATSN
+5342 TQATAN
-5348 VGEEASASIVSG
+5348 MGEEASAAIVSG

-5365 YYDTTN
+5365 YYDATN

-5390 VTIASRGIVGRN
+5390 VTIASRGNVGRN

-5413 ITFYDATAGML
+5413 VSYYDATAGML
-5424 MFVRSSDAQGVA
+5424 MFVRSTDAQGVI
-5436 WGTPLAVLGQS
+5436 WGTPLSVLGQS

-5455 PDGKILVGGSFTRFD
+5455 GDGKILVGGSFTRFD
-5470 GLIRNRLV
+5470 GQVRNRLV
-5478 RLRPPAV
+5478 RLQAPAV
-5485 SGGQFTLD
+5485 SGGAFTLD
-5493 PTFNANV
+5493 PSFNANV
-5500 MSGEVRAILVL
+5500 MNGEVRALMVL
-5511 PNDKILVGGT
+5511 PDGRILAGGS
-5521 FTTVRDS
+5521 FTAVRDS
-5528 SIATSD
+5528 GIATAD
-5534 TVRNRI
+5534 TTRNRI
-5540 ALFNPDGTLDTS
+5540 AIFNSDGTLDTA

-5562 LFVRQSDGKIMVGG
+5562 LFVRQTDGKIMVGG
-5576 AFSTITGVT
+5576 SFTTITGVT
-5585 RTRMARLNA
+5585 RTRMARLNV

-5601 FGNTDIRNGEVRAII
+5601 FGNTDIRNGEVRSII
-5616 PEDSDPDTT
+5616 PEDSDPDVN

-5637 DIRGGGNRNR
+5637 DIRGAARNR
-5647 VARINA
+5647 VARIMA
-5653 DASLAAGFN
+5653 DAGLSGTFN

-5699 ARLNNDGT
+5699 ARLNNDGS

-5716 NGEVRDLYLEAN
+5716 NGEVRDLHLEAN
-5728 GDVLITGIFS
+5728 GDVLIAGVFS
-5738 QLGDFTRN
+5738 QLGDFSRT

-5759 GFAPEPDNE
+5759 TFAPEPDNE
-5768 VRQMTATTDNKI
+5768 VRQMTTMTDGKV
-5780 VLVGSFNAVSGT
+5780 VLVGSFNTVSGS
-5792 TQQLVARILTSGAQD
+5792 TQQLAARILSTGAQD
-5807 PDFSRNI
+5807 PEFTRNI
-5814 LNSGLYSSLYN
+5814 LNAGLYSSLYS

-5830 AIAYYNP
+5830 AIAYYNS
-5837 VGGDIFY
+5837 VGGDIYY
-5844 LRSSDVNGVNWPN
+5844 LRASDVNGATWPN

-5869 GISLSVANLGGDL
+5869 GISLSVANVGGDL

-5899 LSATVATTGVPVIAY
+5899 LSASVATVGVPVIAY
-5914 GDATNKRIKYVV
+5914 GDATNSRIKYVV
-5926 ANNVNGT
+5926 ANNVNGA
-5933 GNVGVGLGLSMSNW
+5933 GNAGVGLGLPMSNW
-5947 STPVPI
+5947 STPLPVP
-5953 PNLDG
+5953 NMEGD
-5958 EVGRHFTLRLVDD
+5958 VGRHFTLGVVDGF
-5971 YPAIVYQTSDTL
+5971 PAIVYQTSDTL

-5995 LTHNLRDPDTFEV
+5995 ITHNLRDPDTFEV
-6008 LRILVSELIFS
+6008 QRILVSALIFS
-6019 AANSWG
+6019 AATSWG

-6030 DGNATDDLGSF
+6030 DGHASDNLGSF

-6065 THGDLKYVVSA
+6065 TRGDLKYVVSM
-6076 DAAGAAWSAPATI
+6076 DAAGAVWNAPVTL
-6089 VSVNDVGRASTLL
+6089 VSVNDVGRASTLMM
-6102 VADGLPAISYYNA
+6102 ADGLPAISYYNA
-6115 TSADLEFVVLN
+6115 TSTDLEFVILN

-6133 VAFSNNTTWTGNA
+6133 IAFNDNTTWTGNA

-6151 VTLSPAVGTLTQ
+6151 VTLAPALGTLTQ
-6163 LNGLISGAAG
+6163 INGLISGAAG

-6180 TLSLS
+6180 TLRL
-6185 GPHRELVMTTV
+6185 GGHRDLVMTSV
-6196 TGLQVGWS
+6196 SGLQVGWR
-6204 VSGAGIPAGATIA
+6204 VAGPGIPADAIIT
-6217 AINASS
+6217 AINVTT

-6232 DGVFRTGTYLF
+6232 DGIVRTDTFTF
-6243 THPSNGSFFN
+6243 THPSNTPVIN
-6253 YVGTVQGNN
+6253 VVGTVQGNN

-6267 ASPGVTTGPGRA
+6267 ASPGLTTGPGRA

-6294 SSGALSGATVELGD
+6294 SSGALAGATVELGD
-6308 QVSQEITV
+6308 QVSQQITV
-6316 DRATNSLSVLSEGGV
+6316 DRATNSLSVLNEGGS

-6347 AFVGV
+6347 AFVAV

-6357 GRYFGLTSTVADP
+6357 GRYLGLTATTADP
-6370 NNERFIGNLPN
+6370 NLERFTGNLPN
-6381 GTPVLFRGSQLPTGI
+6381 GTQILFRASIFPTGV
-6396 EGGIVYYVRNSSAGT
+6396 EGGITYYVRGNSGGT
-6411 FQVSAAPGGAA
+6411 FQVSLTPGGAA
-6422 VNITQPGNN
+6422 VNITESGTN
-6431 VFFIEQSSL
+6431 VFFIEKASL
-6440 TAPILVKDEEA
+6440 DATFLVKDEDA
-6451 NPERNGIYR
+6451 NPERNGVYR
-6460 VVITPDNLEITTNKM
+6460 VVITPDNLEIAVNKI
-6475 NLVRVASLD
+6475 NLARVAALD
-6484 SVGELLFGVRAIVS
+6484 TVDEMLFGVRAIVS
-6498 NGASQGK
+6498 NGSSAGK
-6505 TFYIGSTVSDLNVS
+6505 TFYIGSTVIDRNVS
-6519 AVHWIQDS
+6519 ALHWIQDS

-6533 LLVNAGGVTLANAI
+6533 LLVNVSGVSLANAI

-6552 PGSVATILGA
+6552 PGSVSTILGA

-6567 SGNVVFSGPITL
+6567 TGNVVFSGPITL
-6579 QNQALAAQDEETVR
+6579 QNQALAAQDLETVR
-6593 ILSSTNTGFGVRFT
+6593 ILSSTSTGLGVRFT
-6607 GAITEASSQ
+6607 GAISEVSSQ
-6616 DSLGLVKSGAG
+6616 DSLGLIKDGTG
-6627 VVTLEGNSTFK
+6627 VVTLEGNSSFK

-6652 NPALAQTGQSGT
+6652 NTALAQAGQSGT
-6664 GTGAVSVNAGTL
+6664 GTGAVTLNAGTL

-6704 LSSSAPVE
+6704 FSASAPVE

-6762 DPDVGTE
+6762 NPAVGTE

-6784 VALMNDLLTLLQLP
+6784 TALMNDLLTLLQLP
-6798 MNKVWDLSAF
+6798 LSKVWDLSTF
-6808 ISDGKIKV
+6808 ITDGKIKV
-6816 AGNPE
+6816 LGDPE
-6821 PVVITN
+6821 PVVITDH
-6827 QPDDA
+6827 PDDA
-6832 TRQQGQSVSFNI
+6832 TRQQGQSVTFNI
-6844 AYTGTTPIAFQWQK
+6844 AYTGTAPIAFQWQK

-6869 VDISGA
+6869 VDIPGA
-6875 TGDALTLANLTQA
+6875 TGDALGLANLTQA

-6895 RAINQVNT
+6895 RAINQVNA
-6903 PAGIFSD
+6903 PAGIFSNA
-6910 PATLV
+6910 ATLI

-6923 KDLTPASRKASV
+6923 KDLTPAARKASV

-6955 QKNGQPIIGAPNAD
+6955 QKNGQPILGAPDAD
-6969 TYTIDPAGTGDAGAY
+6969 TYTIPSATTDDAGAY

-6999 LVSNVTVTA
+6999 AVSTVTVT
-7008 NQAVVLETPESQT
+7008 NGPAVVLEEPESQT
-7021 VLVGANVNLSALPGG
+7021 VLAGTNVNLSALPGG
-7036 DNNARVTSWR
+7036 DNNTLVTSWK

-7059 LQLPNITLAQGGAYT
+7059 LQLPGITLAQGGAYT
-7074 FKVDN
+7074 FTVSNKVN
-7079 KLIAPPNKATT
+7079 ATGKPSS
-7090 ATSEPAYITVVENPN
+7090 AVSNPAYITVVENPN
-7105 RIVAGQLG
+7105 KIVAGQAG
-7113 KSVKLTAVVKAD
+7113 KSVKFTAVVKTD
-7125 AKVKPTYL
+7125 AKVKPAYL
-7133 WLKNGLP
+7133 WRKNGGP
-7140 LPAENI
+7140 LP
-7146 PGTSKPRFVAAGN
+7146 GDTVGGKPRFAAVGN
-7159 TLTINALVLTDSDTF
+7159 TLTINALVLTDSDTY
-7174 TCQITGAAGT
+7174 TCEVTGAAGT

-7197 NTSPE
+7197 NASPE
-7202 IVKTTPAP
+7202 IVKTTPPP

-7219 WKVPV
+7219 WKLPV
-7224 TSDSAVPADW
+7224 SSDSAVPADW
-7234 TKTPATYAVTGL
+7234 TKTPLTYAVAGL
-7246 PAGLKLDAATGMIT
+7246 PAGLKLDAATGVIS
-7260 GRPTTPNKIVNSVEV
+7260 GRPTTPNKIVNNVEV
-7275 PYSVKFT
+7275 PYTVTFT

-7294 TDATIWT
+7294 TDATKWT

-7323 SATLNTYLGG
+7323 SATLNTSLGG

-7377 ATSVTIPGTKTSP
+7377 AASVTIPGTKTSP

-7402 PATPGDPPVTKLN
+7402 PATPGDPPVTRLI

-7438 AVTNVAKVP
+7438 AVPNVAKVP
-7447 GDYLIAVPPVPPAL
+7447 GDYLIVVPPVAPAIV
-7461 TPTYK
+7461 PTYK
-7466 PAIYNFAFTLP
+7466 PAIYNFAITLP
-7477 SGDPLVTNAAVPQG
+7477 SGDPLVTNVNVPQG
-7491 AGYAGFTVSPTGAYS
+7491 AGYASFTVSTAGAYA

-7529 FIYQTLY
+7529 FIFQALY
-7536 TAIPTSTPTKGS
+7536 AAVKTVPTKGS

-7554 IELNSLA
+7554 IELNSLV
-7561 TSDDNDLSG
+7561 TTDDNDLSG
-7570 NLSWVR
+7570 SLSWVR
-7576 PAQLVTSKGRLYKAG
+7576 PPQPVASKARLYKAG

-7599 ITPVNLVAFGGR
+7599 TTPVNLVAFGGR
-7611 FMVPATTAT
+7611 FLAPAATAT
-7620 VLGLPTTTA
+7620 VLGALPTTTA

-7634 EDGNFLPDGADVA
+7634 ENGDFLPDGADVA
-7647 SATNP
+7647 TVTNP
-7652 NQLDNITLAAGSKVT
+7652 NQIDNITLAAGSKVT
-7667 MASKVAPTNPA
+7667 MASKVAPVNPA
-7678 LTALTVAHATGIL
+7678 LTALTVAHGTGIL

-7704 AKPVL
+7704 AKPVA

-7736 GLGYFILERL
+7736 GLGYFILEQL

-7751 AKQAETL
+7751 AKQAETP